1 MRRFICTL
9 LAGFVIALAA
19 SAQNTSEADKAFNG
33 GKYDDAKKMYE
44 MAASLIKDKTA
55 RDEVYNKAKKCTA
68 CKTKLTEA
76 NGYFKNHDYNAAS
89 KSYKELLTMNP
100 KDPTAKSRIA
110 EIPALVERA
119 KADDAKWAEVQYS
132 GSYER
137 YKEYADAYPSGKH
150 ISEAKERMRGFE
162 AEERE
167 RQQAEVR
174 AQALREQAR
183 QEEES
188 AYRSFANSRRLQSG
202 LDYLS
207 KYGETGDYAKEVKD
221 ILVELYC
228 DKHDYSTARKYATGA
243 ERKLYVQTQ
252 ERTYERQ
259 RTAKAEASAF
269 SQFDKNRTE
278 SGARSY
284 IEKYPYGDHAEEVS
298 RWLVNE
304 LCARNNFTD
313 ARRYAIGDD
322 LVNAV
327 DSKEEDYR
335 FEQLRRNRSLDQE
348 KAYIDKYPKGKN
360 TKQVREWYVKSL
372 IQQGEFGEARKYADG
387 SAHLAAINQAEENLL
402 YEQFLELPSALKAD
416 SYLERFPDGTHS
428 RDVREQMVKS
438 LCQVGD
444 YVTANRYAGN
454 DAELTNYIQSVRE
467 TKQKV
472 LNAQKK
478 KAEKA
483 GAYDDFAAHFL
494 DLTVGKTED
503 DYLSFGAMYSCVP
516 KGMGFYLAGEY
527 IDESFNAIVGPVL
540 RLTKD
545 NSLVDFQLYGGV
557 GINFTD
563 VEDLQN
569 RVGPK
574 MPLVYDVGIRLGTQ
588 QTRFSI
594 IDFCAGMR
602 YSDVLG
608 TTFYGGVSIVLPF
621 ALLLAF

>member
-1 MRRFICTL
+1 MKRLFCTIL
-9 LAGFVIALAA
+9 MGVVIALVA
-19 SAQNTSEADKAFNG
+19 SAQDTSQADKAFNG
-33 GKYDDAKKMYE
+33 GKYDDAKNLYE
-44 MAASLIKDKTA
+44 LAASMIKDKTA
-55 RDEVYNKAKKCTA
+55 RDEVYDKAKKCTA
-68 CKTKLTEA
+68 CKKKLAEA
-76 NGYFKNHDYNAAS
+76 NGYFKNQNYSSANR
-89 KSYKELLTMNP
+89 SYKELLTLNP
-100 KDPTAKSRIA
+100 KDPTAKARIA
-110 EIPALVERA
+110 EIPSLIEKA
-119 KADDAKWAEVQYS
+119 KADDSKWAEVQNA

-137 YKEYADAYPSGKH
+137 YKEYADAYPNGKH
-150 ISEAKERMRGFE
+150 ISEARERMRGFE

-167 RQQAEVR
+167 RQQAEAR
-174 AQALREQAR
+174 EQALREQAR
-183 QEEES
+183 QEEEN
-188 AYRSFANSRRLQSG
+188 AYRSFENGRRLQSG
-202 LDYLS
+202 LNYLS
-207 KYGETGDYAKEVKD
+207 KYGEDGAYAKEVKD

-259 RTAKAEASAF
+259 RAAQAEASAYT
-269 SQFDKNRTE
+269 QFDKNPTE
-278 SGARSY
+278 ASARSY

-322 LVNAV
+322 LVNSV
-327 DSKEEDYR
+327 DSQEEDYW
-335 FEQLRRNRSLDQE
+335 FEQLRRDRSLDQE

-372 IQQGEFGEARKYADG
+372 IQEGKFDEARKYADG
-387 SAHLAAINQAEENLL
+387 NAHLAAIGQAEENLL
-402 YEQFLELPSALKAD
+402 YEQFLLLPSALKAD

-438 LCQVGD
+438 RCQIGD

-454 DAELTNYIQSVRE
+454 DVELTNYIQSVRE
-467 TKQKV
+467 TNQKV

-478 KAEKA
+478 KEEKA
-483 GAYDDFAAHFL
+483 GAYDDFAAHFV
-494 DLTVGKTED
+494 DLTVGKNED
-503 DYLSFGAMYSCVP
+503 CLSLGAMYSCVP
-516 KGMGFYLAGEY
+516 RGMGFYLAGEY
-527 IDESFNAIVGPVL
+527 VDDSYNAIVGPVF

-557 GINFTD
+557 GVNFTD

-569 RVGPK
+569 RVGSK

-602 YSDVLG
+602 YSEELG